1 VDAHSDGSLKPFGH
15 YELLELLGRGGMGEV
30 YRAYDTRTDRIVAL
44 KVLPPHLAQDTLFQQ
59 RFRRE
64 SQAAAGVNDPHVVP
78 IHSYGEIDGRLYL
91 DMRLI
96 EGLNLGAILAERDR
110 PLGPQLAVKVVEQVG
125 SALDGAHA
133 AGLVHR
139 DVKPSNILISE
150 REFVYLI
157 DFGLARTAG
166 DPGLTTAG
174 STLGTLAYMA
184 PERFSGGS
192 DPRCDIYA
200 LTCVLYEC
208 LTGSRPYPDDSL
220 EQQIAGHMVAPP
232 PRPSESD
239 PKLAAFD
246 AVIAKG
252 MAKEPAKRYRTGSEL
267 AEAARRAL
275 NTPPPRSG
283 QVKSRHSAHRAPA
296 RTGRRSPR
304 RMFVASGVC
313 VALVAVCAFGAWQ
326 WRGGPQQGDTRSV
339 GVSESTAPPDDTNS
353 SAMVESIAA
362 TVPADIRESGRLVI
376 GVNVPYAPNEFR
388 DAYGELAGFDID
400 LMNAIARTL
409 GLGADYRETA
419 FETIIPSVRSSA
431 FNVGMSSVT
440 DTREREELV
449 DFVTYFEA
457 GTLWAQRPGTP
468 IDPDD
473 ACGLRVGVAFGV
485 IQETEEIPAKSEAC
499 LAAGQPPIE
508 KVVYTRQDDLTE
520 ALIAGDVDAMSA
532 DSPVTGFA
540 VKLSGGSLEAAGEV
554 FDSAPYG
561 WPVSKGSPLAESL
574 RQALVHVMST
584 GEYRTIATMWGVEKG
599 MIDAPVINGAIR

>member
-1 VDAHSDGSLKPFGH
+1 MELTVDAHSDGSFRPFGH

-30 YRAYDTRTDRIVAL
+30 YRAHDTRTDRIVAL
-44 KVLPPHLAQDTLFQQ
+44 KVLPPHLAEDAVFQQ

-96 EGLNLGAILAERDR
+96 EGLNLGAILRERDR
-110 PLGPQLAVKVVEQVG
+110 PLGPQLAVTVVEQVA

-157 DFGLARTAG
+157 DFGLARSAS

-184 PERFSGGS
+184 PERFSGGQA
-192 DPRCDIYA
+192 DPRSDIYA

-220 EQQIAGHMVAPP
+220 EQQIAGHMVTPP
-232 PRPSESD
+232 PKPSD
-239 PKLAAFD
+239 TDRALAAFD

-252 MAKEPAKRYRTGSEL
+252 MAKEPGKRYRTASEL
-267 AEAARRAL
+267 AAAARRAL
-275 NTPPPRSG
+275 TTPVTR
-283 QVKSRHSAHRAPA
+283 HRAPA
-296 RTGRRSPR
+296 RPGRRPR
-304 RMFVASGVC
+304 SRTFVVVGVT
-313 VALVAVCAFGAWQ
+313 VALVAVSALLAWQ
-326 WRGGPQQGDTRSV
+326 IRGEQGGTRSA
-339 GVSESTAPPDDTNS
+339 GVAESTAPPGDPGPG
-353 SAMVESIAA
+353 AVPAIAA
-362 TVPADIRESGRLVI
+362 SLPADIRTAGKLVV

-388 DAYGELAGFDID
+388 DAYGELVGFDVD
-400 LMNAIARTL
+400 LMNAVSRVL
-409 GLGADYRETA
+409 GLRPDYRETA
-419 FETIIPSVRSSA
+419 FETIMPSVQSGA
-431 FNVGMSSVT
+431 FDLGMSSVT
-440 DTREREELV
+440 DTRAREESV

-457 GTLWAQRPGTP
+457 GTLWAQRPGSAV
-468 IDPDD
+468 DPAN
-473 ACGLRVGVAFGV
+473 ACGLKVGVAFGT
-485 IQETEEIPAKSEAC
+485 IQETDEIPAKSDSCVEAG
-499 LAAGQPPIE
+499 LPAID
-508 KVVYTRQDDLTE
+508 KVVYTSQDDVTN
-520 ALIAGDVDAMSA
+520 ALRSGAVDAMSA

-540 VKLSGGSLEAAGEV
+540 IKLSGGSLEAAGEV

-561 WPVSKGSPLAESL
+561 WPVEKGSSLAESL
-574 RQALVHVMST
+574 RQALEHVMAT

-599 MIDAPVINGAIR
+599 MIDAPTINGAVK